1 MVNSILVHSDIRGFS
16 AREDLK
22 LTHGA
27 DFRKKVI
34 DSAFMELESI
44 AAGREI
50 FLPAFNYDFTSTR
63 LFNVD
68 QDFPQVGRIPVE
80 AMSKPGWHRSH
91 SPVYS
96 FFSNHERPPLVLRP
110 FSEVSLFAD
119 LVKRN
124 CEIGLLGVGF
134 ESLTFIHHVEHV
146 FNVPYRYS
154 KRFEGEIA
162 YKETSTSVCVE
173 FHVRP
178 IGLNVS
184 YDFEKIR
191 DFLLNSSAARV
202 SSNQLI
208 LVSARQTLYN
218 LLGRLKDD
226 PTFLLT
232 EESADSVLLKLNDLG
247 RPMQQGDFE

>member
-1 MVNSILVHSDIRGFS
+1 MNSILVHSDMRGFS
-16 AREDLK
+16 AKEVIN
-22 LTHGA
+22 LTRGA

-34 DSAFMELESI
+34 DSAFTELQTL
-44 AAGREI
+44 ADGREI

-68 QDFPQVGRIPVE
+68 QDLPQVGRIPVE
-80 AMSKPGWHRSH
+80 AMSKPGWHRSQ

-96 FFSNHERPPLVLRP
+96 FFSNRERPPLVLRP

-119 LVKRN
+119 LVKRD

-154 KRFEGEIA
+154 KRFEGEIVH
-162 YKETSTSVCVE
+162 KETSSLVCVE

-191 DFLLNSSAARV
+191 NFLLKSSAAKV

-208 LVSARQTLYN
+208 LVSARQTLDN

-232 EESADSVLLKLNDLG
+232 EESADSVSHKLNELG